1 MSNSG
6 KNVHRNLT
14 ELQAFKY
21 LIATKLW
28 GIKVTYP
35 TADVSLTNY
44 ARIAGLAYVISIML
58 GIFSVNYVESNLIVP
73 GNETA
78 TVANI
83 MANEELFRVG
93 IVSEIMM
100 YLLVVLLSWS
110 LYVIL
115 KTVNKNL
122 ALLALIC
129 RIGEAIIGA
138 GVVVLSGLIPLLLLS
153 AETGLDSEQLPAL
166 VGLFLDVRSAGLD
179 IVLIFIGVGGS
190 IFCYLFYKSNYVPKI
205 WAVWGIF
212 TYLSMLIISLLSII
226 LPNFPETI
234 KMVFFAPGGLFELLF
249 GFWLIFRGVNT
260 RDKV

>member
-1 MSNSG
+1 MII
-6 KNVHRNLT
+6 RTT
-14 ELQAFKY
+14 E
-21 LIATKLW
+21 T
-28 GIKVTYP
+28 
-35 TADVSLTNY
+35 SLLVY

-58 GIFSVNYVESNLIVP
+58 GIFSVNYVESNLIIP
-73 GNETA
+73 GNDTA

-83 MANEELFRVG
+83 MANEQLFRVG

-100 YLLVVLLSWS
+100 YVLVILLSWS

-129 RIGEAIIGA
+129 RVGEAIIGA
-138 GVVVLSGLIPLLLLS
+138 GVVVLSGLIPLLLLNG
-153 AETGLDSEQLPAL
+153 ETVFETEQLPAL

-234 KMVFFAPGGLFELLF
+234 KMAFFAPGGLFELLF
-249 GFWLIFRGVNT
+249 GFWLILKGVNVQA
-260 RDKV
+260 KV

>member
-1 MSNSG
+1 MI
-6 KNVHRNLT
+6 HPTT
-14 ELQAFKY
+14 E
-21 LIATKLW
+21 
-28 GIKVTYP
+28 
-35 TADVSLTNY
+35 VSLILY
-44 ARIAGLAYVISIML
+44 AKIAGLAYVISIML
-58 GIFSVNYVESNLIVP
+58 GIFSVNYVESSLVVR
-73 GNETA
+73 GNDIA

-83 MANEELFRVG
+83 MANEQLFRVG

-100 YLLVVLLSWS
+100 YVLVVLLSWS

-129 RIGEAIIGA
+129 RVGEAIIGA
-138 GVVVLSGLIPLLLLS
+138 GVVVLSGLIPLLLLND
-153 AETGLDSEQLPAL
+153 ETVFDSEQLPAL

-190 IFCYLFYKSNYVPKI
+190 IFCYLFYKSSYVPKI
-205 WAVWGIF
+205 WAAWGIF

-226 LPNFPETI
+226 LAGFPETI

-249 GFWLIFRGVNT
+249 GFWLIFKGVNT
-260 RDKV
+260 QDKV

>member
-1 MSNSG
+1 MII
-6 KNVHRNLT
+6 RTT
-14 ELQAFKY
+14 E
-21 LIATKLW
+21 T
-28 GIKVTYP
+28 
-35 TADVSLTNY
+35 SLLVY

-58 GIFSVNYVESNLIVP
+58 GIFSVNYVESNLIIP
-73 GNETA
+73 GNDTA

-83 MANEELFRVG
+83 MANEQLFRVG

-100 YLLVVLLSWS
+100 YVLVILLSWS

-129 RIGEAIIGA
+129 RVGEAIIGA
-138 GVVVLSGLIPLLLLS
+138 GVVVLSGLIPLLLLNG
-153 AETGLDSEQLPAL
+153 ETVFETEQLPAL

-205 WAVWGIF
+205 WAVWGMF

-234 KMVFFAPGGLFELLF
+234 KMVFFVPGGLFELLF
-249 GFWLIFRGVNT
+249 GFWLILKGVNVQA
-260 RDKV
+260 KV